1 LSHDFKM
8 WLCCVAKV
16 AELEQRNIY
25 IEDELKARVSDIRNV
40 QNLLNASRH
49 ENSKLQHQL
58 NVIQHDFALQKV

>member
-1 LSHDFKM
+1 MPHDFKM
-8 WLCCVAKV
+8 RLCCVAKV